1 METVTGPGTAEPG
14 VALALDVLEP
24 PLGSKGGCVI
34 LGMFADI
41 FAESERGSGFE
52 RGIEADEQRF
62 AFVDSLKLVHP
73 VSHGNV
79 VERRSLPR
87 PAQKI
92 PCPPYPSPPGH
103 QSGVAVQVNRVGG
116 IADRAQN
123 GALPFVGIGE
133 HLECLIAV
141 SGNHVMVV
149 GFTRAMA
156 IGHDNTAGFSLDGGN
171 RTAEANTVA
180 KRAG

>member
-1 METVTGPGTAEPG
+1 MEAVTGPGATEPSM
-14 VALALDVLEP
+14 ALSLNVIEP
-24 PLGSKGGCVI
+24 PLGGKGGCVI

-41 FAESERGSGFE
+41 FAESEWGIGFE
-52 RGIEADEQRF
+52 GGIEADEQRF
-62 AFVDSLKLVHP
+62 AFVDALKLVHP
-73 VSHGNV
+73 IGHRDV
-79 VERRSLPR
+79 VDGRALPR

-92 PCPPYPSPPGH
+92 PRPPYPSPPRH
-103 QSGVAVQVNRVGG
+103 ESGVAVQVNRVGG

-141 SGNHVMVV
+141 SGNHDMVV
-149 GFTRAMA
+149 GFIRAMA
-156 IGHDNTAGFSLDGGN
+156 VGHDNTAGFSLNGGN

>member
-1 METVTGPGTAEPG
+1 METVTGPGAAEPG

-41 FAESERGSGFE
+41 FAESECGIWFE

-62 AFVDSLKLVHP
+62 AFVDALKLVHP

-133 HLECLIAV
+133 HLERLIAV
-141 SGNHVMVV
+141 SCNHDMVV
-149 GFTRAMA
+149 GFTGAMA
-156 IGHDNTAGFSLDGGN
+156 VGHDDATRFPLDRSN
-171 RTAEANTVA
+171 RAAEANAVP
-180 KRAG
+180 KRVG